1 MRYRATR
8 NYASWKLIIIEGE
21 VMEID
26 EETAEWVNRDSP
38 GTLVPAEQ
46 PGKRQQKP
54 MRNRMVT
61 SPQGDRRIR

>member
-8 NYASWKLIIIEGE
+8 NYASWKLIIVEGE
-21 VMEID
+21 EVELD

-38 GTLVPAEQ
+38 GTLVLAAQ

-61 SPQGDRRIR
+61 SPGGDRRIR